1 MTKFNYNI
9 LNPFSYRE
17 FIINSNSSQKSLFR
31 HLVANYPEI
40 SIYRLPD
47 NVLRLEKE
55 DIQFDLKFITKEGV
69 NYVQLQVVESIADR
83 FNEYLDSSAPQA
95 LMYVYPKQD
104 PLNFKVLEFIYDT
117 KNDQIIF
124 HNLLSLIVNKN
135 FEIQEK
141 FFDDVS
147 QEIFNQV
154 LSLLG
159 YSSIA
164 SASVFLLFYEMLNKY
179 NVNNILFL
187 IGIHFIIFNSWKIVD
202 KKIYFKDKI

>member
-1 MTKFNYNI
+1 LAEFNYNI
-9 LNPFSYRE
+9 LNPLNYRE
-17 FIINSNSSQKSLFR
+17 FIVNTNNLHKSLLR
-31 HLVANYPEI
+31 HLLTNYPEI
-40 SIYRLPD
+40 SVYHLP
-47 NVLRLEKE
+47 NNIFRLEKE
-55 DIQFDLKFITKEGV
+55 DIQFDLKFVTKEGV
-69 NYVQLQVVESIADR
+69 NHVQLQVVDSIADK

-95 LMYVYPKQD
+95 FMYVYPKQD
-104 PLNFKVLEFIYDT
+104 PLSLKVLEFIYET

-124 HNLLSLIVNKN
+124 HNLLSLIIDKN

-147 QEIFNQV
+147 NEVYNQI

-164 SASVFLLFYEMLNKY
+164 SASVFILFYEMIDKY
-179 NVNNILFL
+179 NVNNVLFL